1 MSLRLAAPARQP
13 FDPAWMA
20 VPLLL
25 FVIAFGAFM
34 FVRAPQLAPPQ
45 ADAPAEPATLPAAA

>member
-13 FDPAWMA
+13 FHPAWMA

-25 FVIAFGAFM
+25 FVIAFGAFV
-34 FVRAPQLAPPQ
+34 FASGQDAAPLQ
-45 ADAPAEPATLPAAA
+45 AGLPAVVAELPPAA